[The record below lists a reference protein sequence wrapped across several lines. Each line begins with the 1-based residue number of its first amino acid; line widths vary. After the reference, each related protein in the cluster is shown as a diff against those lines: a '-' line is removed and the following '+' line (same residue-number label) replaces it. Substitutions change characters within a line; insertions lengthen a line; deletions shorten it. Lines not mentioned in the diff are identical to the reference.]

1 MRVAMHVWGQE
12 IDENLCTFSLNLAVN
27 LKLLLNKSI
36 KNFKKWIIMLGEGE
50 LL

>member
-36 KNFKKWIIMLGEGE
+36 KNLKNE
-50 LL
+50 L

>member
-1 MRVAMHVWGQE
+1 MNVWGQE
-12 IDENLCTFSLNLAVN
+12 IDENLCTFSLSLAMN

-36 KNFKKWIIMLGEGE
+36 KNKRKKRIMMLGEGE